1 MPRIIIFE
9 DEPAALKRL
18 KRLLKEL
25 KPNYK
30 VVGDADTVIDGIE
43 LLQNQPADL
52 ILADIQLADGLSFEI
67 FERLNPETPVI
78 FITAYDDY
86 AIRAFNHNGIQY
98 LLKPIN
104 KEKFV
109 LALEKFEAKYVN
121 QPDLNDLLALFKG
134 GKKEYQKRIL
144 SKIGFK
150 TKVVEINDIAFVY
163 SENRITKAVTFD
175 GKSYVVDYTLDAL
188 MQQFQATQ
196 FFKISRQ
203 VIVNINSIKEM
214 TSYSSNRIKL
224 IISPKVDIE
233 IIVSKE
239 KSPHFKEWVKG

>member
-25 KPNYK
+25 KPGYQI
-30 VVGDADTVIDGIE
+30 VGDADTVVDGVH
-43 LLQNQPADL
+43 LLKNQQADL

-67 FERLNPETPVI
+67 FEQLNPETPVI

-86 AIRAFNHNGIQY
+86 AIRAFDHNGIQY

-104 KEKFV
+104 KENFAA
-109 LALEKFEAKYVN
+109 ALDKFESKYMN
-121 QPDLNDLLALFKG
+121 QPDLNDLLSLFKG
-134 GKKEYQKRIL
+134 GKTQYQKRIL
-144 SKIGFK
+144 SKIGSK

-163 SENRITKAVTFD
+163 SENRITKAVTFE
-175 GKSYVVDYTLDAL
+175 GKSFVVDYTLDAL
-188 MQQFQATQ
+188 MQQFQSTV

-214 TSYSSNRIKL
+214 ASYSSNRIKL
-224 IISPKVDIE
+224 VTSPKVDIE